1 VINPGTNV
9 KRSQD
14 HQAMG
19 SLLRSIPKD
28 MWMTLGSKKIVK
40 EAREVVMMMRLGADR
55 LKDVNA

>member
-1 VINPGTNV
+1 
-9 KRSQD
+9 
-14 HQAMG
+14 
-19 SLLRSIPKD
+19 